1 MTDEANKPLTDEDR
15 IRAGEQVSDLTR
27 ANYIKRIRANLDL
40 TRPEFWEPMG
50 INFAVGGKYEAG
62 MRKVPDRIMKLV
74 ELTYVKVRSTED
86 LSVSE
91 RNLLVFLRKNPEI
104 SAALK
109 YIMQLREDVVSL
121 EERLRK
127 ATPPSDLD

>member
-1 MTDEANKPLTDEDR
+1 M
-15 IRAGEQVSDLTR
+15 
-27 ANYIKRIRANLDL
+27 
-40 TRPEFWEPMG
+40 
-50 INFAVGGKYEAG
+50 
-62 MRKVPDRIMKLV
+62 
-74 ELTYVKVRSTED
+74 
-86 LSVSE
+86 SE

>member
-1 MTDEANKPLTDEDR
+1 M
-15 IRAGEQVSDLTR
+15 
-27 ANYIKRIRANLDL
+27 
-40 TRPEFWEPMG
+40 
-50 INFAVGGKYEAG
+50 
-62 MRKVPDRIMKLV
+62 
-74 ELTYVKVRSTED
+74 KVRSTED